1 MKRIIFLVLLICGF
15 ICRYPAASAQDA
27 PVVCNLNMVGTWQ
40 LTTEG
45 HANPTLLRF
54 NPNGVVTVLTPQTA
68 GGQGPEWQATDW
80 STYKIDNPKDPKII
94 RLLPIK
100 KNGEAI
106 QPSEVTEID
115 VTNHDDGI
123 FTSAVTS
130 NADVELTQWKR
141 LDPYRYFIVLSA
153 AKGTPG
159 YGAPAFAEVIKT
171 DGRQSQIETFGLY
184 ETDPVHHYVE
194 VGPIADELRKKFESE
209 PRDDS
214 AILFRLEVSAGPYER
229 ALKIV
234 KTWQRRAR
242 ENALL
247 YVDIP
252 YLNNAVYLNQLASS
266 LNDCAETIKLE
277 KLTWRIDDPIITKQ
291 NLPQVPYFFIK
302 DLRERNKAL
311 HVKDDAFLEKKQA
324 NNHPPQR

>member
-1 MKRIIFLVLLICGF
+1 
-15 ICRYPAASAQDA
+15 
-27 PVVCNLNMVGTWQ
+27 VCNLNMVGTWQ

-68 GGQGPEWQATDW
+68 GGQAPEWQATDW

-94 RLLPIK
+94 QLLPIK

-115 VTNHDDGI
+115 VANHDDGI
-123 FTSAVTS
+123 FTSAVKS

-141 LDPYRYFIVLSA
+141 LDPYRYFVVLAA

-194 VGPIADELRKKFESE
+194 VGPIAEELRKKFESE

-214 AILFRLEVSAGPYER
+214 AVLFRLEVSAGPYER

-311 HVKDDAFLEKKQA
+311 HMKDDSFMEKRQA
-324 NNHPPQR
+324 NNYPPQR